1 MKITFNKSAP
11 GAHGI
16 ALSEGRQIGTVVQ
29 VSTLGSQPA
38 FNPGEPAVDSL
49 GVVIQLV
56 GGGTVAKKMRV
67 SDHPMSALH
76 QYLEAT
82 LPDPDLYGGDD
93 PLPLTLGRPVAVEI
107 SMNGRFPR
115 IESFHRPEDFELSGA
130 PEPTLPWS
138 LSRGGLLSSIARLTR
153 SSASLTSSSRLV
165 PWNIASGAG
174 SGVDG

>member
-38 FNPGEPAVDSL
+38 FNPGEAAVDSL

-130 PEPTLPWS
+130 PAVPTSNLIMFPDITELTRES
-138 LSRGGLLSSIARLTR
+138 GKALFLKLHRDIRGWLSSRVR
-153 SSASLTSSSRLV
+153 
-165 PWNIASGAG
+165 G
-174 SGVDG
+174 